1 PWPDAALTA
10 FSLLAQLWMA
20 LKRVQCWLLWIA
32 VDVLYIGFFAHQA
45 GLLAHRRT
53 LWTLHLAGDHGA
65 AGMAAGAG
73 ARAMKVLVLTGPE
86 SSGKSWLA
94 ARLHRAFGG
103 LLVDEYVRDF
113 IDSEQRDTCLA
124 DIPAIARGQLARE
137 DAARSRTP
145 HLLILDTHLLS

>member
-1 PWPDAALTA
+1 LCLFTYCGPPRHLPPFPTRRSSD
-10 FSLLAQLWMA
+10 LLL
-20 LKRVQCWLLWIA
+20 RPS
-32 VDVLYIGFFAHQA
+32 
-45 GLLAHRRT
+45 GLLAHRRA
-53 LWTLHLAGDHGA
+53 LWTLHPAGDHGA

-124 DIPAIARGQLARE
+124 DIPAI
-137 DAARSRTP
+137 
-145 HLLILDTHLLS
+145 